1 MPTFFVDLPG
11 GPMVKNP
18 FANAWDMGS
27 TPGLEGPT
35 CFRVTKPMHH
45 NSWNLCTQSLCTT
58 TGEDITKR
66 NYSKKQPPCLSTRE
80 GLHAAKTTSTTI
92 NKLVNFFNSNI
103 LKDKKKKKKIRDS
116 LTQQSLSKAIWQQKL
131 SVNLDWILVQGGNNG
146 ISGNLNRDSR

>member
-45 NSWNLCTQSLCTT
+45 NRRRHHK
-58 TGEDITKR
+58 E
-66 NYSKKQPPCLSTRE
+66 
-80 GLHAAKTTSTTI
+80 
-92 NKLVNFFNSNI
+92 KL
-103 LKDKKKKKKIRDS
+103 
-116 LTQQSLSKAIWQQKL
+116 QQKAA
-131 SVNLDWILVQGGNNG
+131 SVP
-146 ISGNLNRDSR
+146 LN

>member
-11 GPMVKNP
+11 GPVVKNP

-58 TGEDITKR
+58 TGEYTTKR

-80 GLHAAKTTSTTI
+80 GLHAAKKTSTTI
-92 NKLVNFFNSNI
+92 NKLIYFFNSNI
-103 LKDKKKKKKIRDS
+103 LKDKKKKKDKGFS
-116 LTQQSLSKAIWQQKL
+116 NLTESKAIWQQKL